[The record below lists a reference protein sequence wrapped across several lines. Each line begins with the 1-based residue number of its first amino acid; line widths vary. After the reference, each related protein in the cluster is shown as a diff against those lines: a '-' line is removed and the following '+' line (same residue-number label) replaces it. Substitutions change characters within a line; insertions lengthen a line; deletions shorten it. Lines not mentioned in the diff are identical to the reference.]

1 MKVNVSF
8 LVYSCGFAG
17 SVVAEVILNKILIH
31 TDYVWKPSS
40 LSRMLVP
47 IYFV

>member
-17 SVVAEVILNKILIH
+17 SIVAEVILNKILI
-31 TDYVWKPSS
+31 TDRNILTMYGN
-40 LSRMLVP
+40 LHL
-47 IYFV
+47 